1 MNATWS
7 IITVQTYTL
16 TQQLPAQRLPGILS
30 YLLWDFHGL
39 RLIAGFLSPSNLI
52 VCQRYV
58 KDFLEFTKFF

>member
-39 RLIAGFLSPSNLI
+39 WLIAGFLSPSNLI
-52 VCQRYV
+52 VCQRLSRIYKV
-58 KDFLEFTKFF
+58 FLIL